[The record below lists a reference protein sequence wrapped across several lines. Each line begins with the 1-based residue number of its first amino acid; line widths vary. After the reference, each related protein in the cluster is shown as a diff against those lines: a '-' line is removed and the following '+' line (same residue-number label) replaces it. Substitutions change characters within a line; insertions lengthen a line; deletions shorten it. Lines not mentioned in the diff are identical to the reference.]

1 MKTHVAEIPSNIPS
15 RPPAI
20 VEHVLLADLLDA
32 FDARV
37 DAGGLDP
44 DEVLVVIARRKL
56 VDFAECVRVST
67 WGEVL
72 RVDAAEMAL
81 SQALDRCSIDPGDM
95 VGVPQDRVL
104 H

>member
-1 MKTHVAEIPSNIPS
+1 MRTRIAEIPDYFPS
-15 RPPAI
+15 RPAKV
-20 VEHVLLADLLDA
+20 VEHVGLDDLLAE

-37 DAGGLDP
+37 EADALDP
-44 DEVLVVIARRKL
+44 DEVLVVIARRKM

-72 RVDAAEMAL
+72 TLASAEMAL
-81 SQALDRCSIDPGDM
+81 TEALKACRIDPGAM
-95 VGVPQDRVL
+95 VGIPTDRVI